1 MRFCLSTY
9 TSNKKI
15 KFLTGDSEKLS
26 DVPELQGLAVDM
38 VINVESSHCYGNFK
52 EFVRQVDKILKPGG
66 LFIFTDFRDQKEI
79 EPMEA
84 ALKSFSL
91 VI

>member
-1 MRFCLSTY
+1 
-9 TSNKKI
+9 
-15 KFLTGDSEKLS
+15 
-26 DVPELQGLAVDM
+26 M

-52 EFVRQVDKILKPGG
+52 EFVRQVDRVLKPGG
-66 LFIFTDFRDQKEI
+66 FFIFTDFREIQEI

-91 VI
+91 VIIFNINH

>member
-1 MRFCLSTY
+1 M
-9 TSNKKI
+9 
-15 KFLTGDSEKLS
+15 TGDSERLS
-26 DVPELQGLAVDM
+26 DIPGLQEKLFDM

-52 EFVRQVDKILKPGG
+52 EFVKQVDRILKPGG
-66 LFIFTDFRDQKEI
+66 LFIFTDFRDLKEI

-91 VI
+91 VKTTKINEKT

>member
-1 MRFCLSTY
+1 
-9 TSNKKI
+9 
-15 KFLTGDSEKLS
+15 
-26 DVPELQGLAVDM
+26 
-38 VINVESSHCYGNFK
+38 
-52 EFVRQVDKILKPGG
+52 VRQVDKILKPGG